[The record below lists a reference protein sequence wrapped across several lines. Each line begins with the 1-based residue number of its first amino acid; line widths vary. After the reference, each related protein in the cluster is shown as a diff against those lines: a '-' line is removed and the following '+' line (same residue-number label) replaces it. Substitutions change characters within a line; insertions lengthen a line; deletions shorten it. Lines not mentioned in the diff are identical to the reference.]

1 MKFFRKTII
10 LLALFILSYL
20 VNIAVNL
27 ISFESRTSVVNK
39 DKDNCISI
47 NTINSGFP
55 INDTVVKLYN
65 GESCGMEFVSEMGDT
80 GIGKRAIFINWLF
93 YFLLLGYLSLKLKKS
108 HENTRN

>member
-1 MKFFRKTII
+1 MKFFRKIII
-10 LLALFILSYL
+10 LLAIFTLSYL
-20 VNIAVNL
+20 ANIAVNV

-39 DKDNCISI
+39 GKDNCISI

-55 INDTVVKLYN
+55 INNTVVKLYN

-93 YFLLLGYLSLKLKKS
+93 YFLLFGYLALKLKKT
-108 HENTRN
+108 HENIRH